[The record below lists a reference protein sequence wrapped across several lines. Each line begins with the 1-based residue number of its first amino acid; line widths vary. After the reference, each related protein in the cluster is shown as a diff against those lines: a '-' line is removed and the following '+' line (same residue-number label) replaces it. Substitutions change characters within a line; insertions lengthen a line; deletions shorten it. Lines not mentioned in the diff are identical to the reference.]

1 MYFTIVLRIFK
12 PLSFRKNNTFHLD
25 FAVHVENGTV
35 LMPVS
40 LLGYEKFNHNS
51 KEKEKCSKMGLT
63 VVYGVPELEV
73 QLRLFDSGLGRW
85 SSPIRFQLIDSGC
98 LEMSL
103 NTDPIKAS
111 ITDIDTLDVFSGYD
125 FAQAKSQFSIAG
137 LSFVSRMSY
146 EICS

>member
-1 MYFTIVLRIFK
+1 MKSLRLF
-12 PLSFRKNNTFHLD
+12 LSKNNTFHLD

-73 QLRLFDSGLGRW
+73 QLRLHDSGLGRR
-85 SSPIRFQLIDSGC
+85 SPLIRFRLID
-98 LEMSL
+98 
-103 NTDPIKAS
+103 
-111 ITDIDTLDVFSGYD
+111 
-125 FAQAKSQFSIAG
+125 
-137 LSFVSRMSY
+137 
-146 EICS
+146 